1 MVTWVARAE
10 IGSIALLRALAFT
23 QEFALEAAGLALAVS
38 VFAGDFV
45 SAGAGLLPESPVFE
59 SPDFESPAFDS
70 LAEESLLDELSDES
84 LDELLFD
91 A

>member
-1 MVTWVARAE
+1 VFAA
-10 IGSIALLRALAFT
+10 AAQT
-23 QEFALEAAGLALAVS
+23 QFPPQALAVS

-45 SAGAGLLPESPVFE
+45 SAGADLPPESLGFE
-59 SPDFESPAFDS
+59 SPDFESLVDDS
-70 LAEESLLDELSDES
+70 PVDGS